1 MSKNKDEKG
10 SGSAF
15 KLLLRIL
22 SFVKPFSALLFLSIL
37 LNTIFSAINALTIAL
52 IKPLFQ
58 IIFDQKLTD
67 SIVPAPTNDFFEGLK
82 NAFFGFLRQ
91 VIENPTDKV
100 ATLLNLALLIISVFI
115 IKHIFKYLSTVANVK
130 LQEGV
135 VKSIRDIVFDKMT
148 SLSIDFF
155 AKSREGSLISIIS
168 NDVTVVNSTTI
179 TAIIGMLREI
189 VQVIIYIFLLI
200 SISSYL
206 TFIALITSLVSLLI
220 LKFGVKYLRRY
231 ASRMQIA
238 MADYTTILQE
248 TISGIRV
255 VKAYNAEKTA
265 LGKFLGQ
272 TARYVKSAIKY
283 EKILAIIPSLNE
295 ILAIIALS
303 IVVII
308 GGSQVLNG
316 EMTADELMLFL
327 FTLFAIMSPV
337 GTLFHNLSQFQ
348 RGIVAGERIFKI
360 LDQEPT
366 VQDGL
371 EKLEK
376 FEDKISIE
384 NVSFAYD
391 NQMIIKNANFDIP
404 KGKKIALVGA
414 SGSGKSTM
422 LDLIIRFYDPT
433 EGKIK
438 IDGKDI
444 RNLNIA
450 SYRSIFG
457 IVSQET
463 MLFNDT
469 ISNNIKYGVLEVHQN
484 SIEESARLANA
495 YDFITK
501 LPKGFETEIGD
512 RGILLSG
519 GERQRIAIAR
529 ALVRNPQIL
538 IFDEATSSLDAES
551 EKIVQEAI
559 NKSLENR
566 TAIIVAHRLSTIID
580 CDEILVFDNGEILER
595 GSHNELIQK
604 NGIYKKLFEIQF
616 SQPNNNIA

>member
-283 EKILAIIPSLNE
+283 EKILSIIPSLNE

-384 NVSFAYD
+384 NVSFAYN

>member
-1 MSKNKDEKG
+1 MSKNKAEKG

-22 SFVKPFSALLFLSIL
+22 SFVKPFTSLLFLSIF
-37 LNTIFSAINALTIAL
+37 LNTIFSAINAITIAL

-58 IIFDQKLTD
+58 IIFEQKL
-67 SIVPAPTNDFFEGLK
+67 NDTVIPSASVGLLEELK
-82 NAFFGFLRQ
+82 NSFFGFLRQ
-91 VIENPTDKV
+91 IIENPTDKI
-100 ATLLNLALLIISVFI
+100 ATLLNLALLIIFIFI

-135 VKSIRDIVFDKMT
+135 IKSIRDIVFSKMT

-155 AKSREGSLISIIS
+155 GKSREGSLISIIS

-179 TAIIGMLREI
+179 TAIIGMLREV
-189 VQVIIYIFLLI
+189 VQLLIYIFLLI
-200 SISSYL
+200 AISGYL
-206 TFIALITSLVSLLI
+206 TLIALVTSVVSILI
-220 LKFGVKYLRRY
+220 LKSGIKYLRRY
-231 ASRMQIA
+231 ASRMQTA
-238 MADYTTILQE
+238 MADYTTVLQE

-255 VKAYNAEKTA
+255 VKAYNAEQSA
-265 LGKFLGQ
+265 LKKFFNE

-283 EKILAIIPSLNE
+283 EKILAIIPSMNE

-303 IVVII
+303 VVVIV
-308 GGSQVLNG
+308 GGTQVLNG
-316 EMTADELMLFL
+316 EMKADDLMLFL

-348 RGIVAGERIFKI
+348 RGFVAAERVFTV

-366 VQDGL
+366 VQDGKEYL
-371 EKLEK
+371 ETFKESIK
-376 FEDKISIE
+376 IE
-384 NVSFAYD
+384 NVSFSFD
-391 NQMIIKNANFDIP
+391 NQLVIKNANFTIP
-404 KGKKIALVGA
+404 KGKKIAFVGA

-433 EGKIK
+433 EGRIT

-444 RNLNIA
+444 RSFNIS

-469 ISNNIKYGVLEVHQN
+469 ILKNIEYGLEHISKEKV
-484 SIEESARLANA
+484 EESALLANA
-495 YDFITK
+495 SVFINK
-501 LPKGFETEIGD
+501 LPKGFDTEIGD
-512 RGILLSG
+512 RGTLLSG

-566 TAIIVAHRLSTIID
+566 TAIIAAHRLSTIID
-580 CDEILVFDNGEILER
+580 CDEILVFDNGEIIER
-595 GSHNELIQK
+595 GTHNELIQI

-616 SQPNNNIA
+616 SQP